1 MRNKTT
7 TGSATELF
15 LDGSSTRLTIPGGSP
30 SKTVGGT
37 IQICGTTSGGET
49 ANLYIRQFLIRNR
62 GGTTALI
69 GSIQTVGTDI
79 EGIDLTNPTLTADD
93 TNDALK
99 VEVTGYT
106 PVTGCTAA
114 ASTDVI
120 SKTAHG
126 FSNNDDIVFTS
137 LTGGAGLTANTVTYW
152 VIDANADDFKVSA
165 TRGGAAVNIT
175 TDYTALTATRV
186 IRWVANVDC
195 TEIGHG
201 T

>member
-7 TGSATELF
+7 TNAAVELF
-15 LDGSSTRLTIPGGSP
+15 LDGSSTRLTIPSGKS
-30 SKTVGGT
+30 VGGT
-37 IQICGTTSGGET
+37 IQISGVTSGGET

-79 EGIDLTNPTLTADD
+79 EGITAADVTLTADD

-106 PVTGCTAA
+106 PVTAMTAA

-120 SKTAHG
+120 SKVAHG
-126 FSNNDDIVFTS
+126 FSNADDIVFTT

-152 VIDANADDFKVSA
+152 VIDATADTFKVSA

-175 TDYTALTATRV
+175 TDYSAMTATRL

-201 T
+201 V